1 MLTLRPELL
10 DITLLQAPVP
20 DELKESAQQ
29 YHEELVE
36 LAVEQDDDALMAYLD
51 G

>member
-1 MLTLRPELL
+1 MLTHIAELL
-10 DITLLQAPVP
+10 DTKPLQAPVP